1 MSKLHQVLLAPLVS
15 EKSFSATAR
24 ENSVVFWVQPSATKQ
39 DIKRAVESFFKVTV
53 ESVRTL
59 NTRPKAVRFGRTAG
73 YQKAKK
79 KAYIKLADGQTLSLT
94 ETN

>member
-1 MSKLHQVLLAPLVS
+1 MSKLHQILLAPLVS
-15 EKSFSATAR
+15 EKAFSATAN
-24 ENSVVFWVQPSATKQ
+24 ENSVVFWVQQSATKHE
-39 DIKRAVESFFKVTV
+39 IKRAVESFFKVTV
-53 ESVRTL
+53 ESVHTL

-79 KAYIKLADGQTLSLT
+79 KAYIKLADGHTLSLT